1 MPQGIVGS
9 NPTPSATG
17 LPRPPMPQD
26 DRTPERRVFSIR
38 QKILLAF
45 GLAVLAVFVIAIL
58 AYRSTRGFIKTADW
72 LAHTR
77 LVLENQ
83 ETLLRHVTEAETAA
97 RGFIITGDDW
107 FLESYQQ
114 VVDAVVADFGR
125 LKLLVADDL
134 SQSNRLASLKE
145 QISLKLNNLR
155 DLIQLRRVEGAAA
168 AARRFS
174 KGDGE
179 DVMREIRSIMSDF
192 EKEENRLLEERANL
206 TGVIGHRTV
215 FSVVLGAGVS
225 ISLLLIAL
233 MLILRDIGVRRRIE
247 DLLASERNLLRSL
260 IDTIPEHIF
269 VKDLRGRYVL
279 DNTAHRKFLK
289 VKDLEEVSGK
299 SVFYFFPQELAA
311 LYHADDQAII
321 RTGQPILNREEPAVT
336 VEGKV
341 IWLSTTKVPLRDV
354 NGQFIGLVC
363 VSTDI
368 SERKAAEEK
377 LRMFAAQL
385 ERSNKELQD
394 FASVASH
401 DLQEPLRKIQA
412 FADRLRAKCGQQIG
426 EQGLDYL
433 ERMQGAANRMQTLIQ
448 DLLTLSRVSS
458 KAQPYVAVDLAR
470 IVREVLSDLEVR
482 VEQTGASIE
491 VGFLPTIEADPLQ
504 MRQLFQNLLSNALKF
519 QKPGQR
525 PEVMISAKVLQVQEH
540 QVSGAGPGDEVCQ
553 IMIVDNGIGF
563 EDQFAEQI
571 FALFQRLHSR
581 QEYEGTGIGLAV
593 CRKIA
598 HRHGGS
604 IVAKSA
610 KDQGATFIVTLPVR
624 QITHQ

>member
-1 MPQGIVGS
+1 
-9 NPTPSATG
+9 
-17 LPRPPMPQD
+17 MPQD

>member
-1 MPQGIVGS
+1 MSP
-9 NPTPSATG
+9 N
-17 LPRPPMPQD
+17 
-26 DRTPERRVFSIR
+26 DRTPDRRFFSIR
-38 QKILLAF
+38 QKVLLAF
-45 GLAVLAVFVIAIL
+45 GFAVLAVFVIAVL
-58 AYRSTRGFIKTADW
+58 AYRSTRGFIKTAEW
-72 LAHTR
+72 VAHTR
-77 LVLENQ
+77 LVIENQ

-97 RGFIITGDDW
+97 RGFLITGDDW

-125 LKLLVADDL
+125 LKLLVADEH
-134 SQSNRLASLKE
+134 SQSKRLAALKE
-145 QISLKLNNLR
+145 HIATKLNNLR
-155 DLIQLRRVEGAAA
+155 DLIQMRRSEGAAI
-168 AARRFS
+168 AARHFA
-174 KGDGE
+174 KGAGE
-179 DVMREIRSIMSDF
+179 DLMREIRAIMAQF
-192 EKEENRLLEERANL
+192 EVEENRLLAERSKL
-206 TGVIGHRTV
+206 TGAIGKTTIFAV
-215 FSVVLGAGVS
+215 LLGAGVS
-225 ISLLLIAL
+225 IGLLSIAL
-233 MLILRDIGVRRRIE
+233 VLILRDINVRRRIE

-279 DNTAHRKFLK
+279 DNVAHRKFLK
-289 VKDLEEVSGK
+289 VHDLSDVSGK

-311 LYHADDQAII
+311 LYHADDQTII
-321 RTGQPILNREEPAVT
+321 HTGQAILNREEPAVT

-354 NGQFIGLVC
+354 NGEFIGLVC

-377 LRMFAAQL
+377 LRVFAAQL

-412 FADRLRAKCGQQIG
+412 FADRLRAKCGPQIG

-433 ERMQGAANRMQTLIQ
+433 DRMQGAANRMQTLIQ
-448 DLLTLSRVSS
+448 DLLTLSRISS
-458 KAQPYVAVDLAR
+458 KAQPFVPVDLAQ
-470 IVREVLSDLEVR
+470 IVKEVLLDLEVR
-482 VEQTGASIE
+482 IEQTRAAIE
-491 VGFLPTIEADPLQ
+491 IGFLPKIDADPLQ

-519 QKPGQR
+519 QKADHP
-525 PEVMISAKVLQVQEH
+525 PEVIISAKVLEVQDH
-540 QVSGAGPGDEVCQ
+540 QISGAGPGDEVCQ
-553 IMIVDNGIGF
+553 IMIADNGIGF
-563 EDQFAEQI
+563 EEQFSEQI

-610 KDQGATFIVTLPVR
+610 KDQGATFIVTLPMR
-624 QITHQ
+624 QLTPH